1 MGEGPGERLLLIM
14 KQRQFI
20 IGTAAAGAAA
30 LLLSIAAA
38 CTDEREER
46 YSSGERIGFA
56 VDLWE
61 EGETGQAARTRGA
74 ELATGGAPAGTLP
87 ADTVPAVQVI
97 ALKGD
102 DAGEQLYLHAL
113 ITDGIGQETD
123 GQGAGAVTAQG
134 VDGMAAQDVNGM
146 AAPYA
151 GAATKAVPVATATM
165 YDEMAVTAF
174 VYPASDSWPSA
185 YTGGSTESYM
195 RTVRGKKSESWST
208 SYYWPGAARRI
219 SFFASAPY
227 GSPGLTAFNN
237 GTSGNPP
244 HLSYTVPADVADQK
258 DLLVAASTD
267 RPGNTNTDEDLT
279 MKHALTGVR
288 FVTGDNMLPGTVSK
302 ITLKGVY
309 GTGSLPMA
317 ASPAWDNQ
325 GGARDFELTLS
336 PVATAPD
343 PQLPGTELT
352 PEAAT
357 FMMLPQTLPT
367 NAQIE
372 IEYRDNLTNT
382 TRTLTANIAGS
393 TWAMGKTVTYRIST
407 NSIVITPTLEVTPP
421 ADYTY
426 QGGNGSYTVKS
437 YASVSGGGS
446 TANVPIAWEAEF
458 SEDGVSWSSTKPAW
472 LTAFTASGTGSSSTS
487 GDVYTATVAA
497 QVNSAPA
504 DPHNEALKNA
514 APVNDGTNTNIYDLS
529 THDGQGNTAP
539 MRTANCYIVNAAG
552 RYKLPLVYGN
562 AVDYVKVPG
571 TGKNTSAYIAGTSDS
586 RILSPF
592 INHRG
597 AGITDP
603 YIYNNAD
610 CTPDNCTLVWQDEPN
625 LVTDV
630 GLSSDSH
637 FLEFTVGQATIKQG
651 NAVVA
656 VRDASNTIL
665 WSWHIWV
672 TDYKPGIT
680 GTTTPDK
687 EITNRQGKPYKIMAF
702 NLGWCDGKEET
713 YVERTV
719 QVRFKQKPTAGYTP
733 AATKTFIVKQKAH
746 TITEIGNNTYY
757 QWGRKDPFVGAL
769 AGDINK
775 TWYDAS
781 GATHTNERPA
791 ISGFPYGDACI
802 TSGITQPN
810 TFCVNYYMDNKYYN
824 LWDANNNTDSA
835 NDNPVVKTIYDP
847 CPVGYKMPPSNVY
860 TGFTTTGS
868 NTGYPSQFNVSG
880 AWNNGWNFHCGL
892 NYSGSTV
899 FFPASGYRNYNS
911 AVPYYVGSD
920 AYCWTAGPYR
930 TYYGR
935 SLYFSPGYVRPL
947 NGNDRSNGFGVRAAQ
962 EK

>member
-151 GAATKAVPVATATM
+151 GAATKAAPVITATM

-174 VYPASDSWPSA
+174 IYPASDSWPAA
-185 YTGGSTESYM
+185 YTGGSPSATSYM
-195 RTVRGKKSESWST
+195 RAVKVKKSEAWAT
-208 SYYWPGAARRI
+208 TYHWPGATRKI

-227 GSPGLTAFNN
+227 GSPGLTAFND

-244 HLSYTVPADVADQK
+244 YLSYTVPADVADQK

-267 RPGNTNTDEDLT
+267 RPGNTNTTEPLA
-279 MKHALTGVR
+279 MKHALTAVR

-302 ITLKGVY
+302 ITLKNVY
-309 GTGSLPMA
+309 GTGNLRMT
-317 ASPAWDNQ
+317 ASPAWYSP
-325 GGARDFELTLS
+325 GGVRNFELTLS
-336 PVATAPD
+336 PAATAPD
-343 PQLPGTELT
+343 PQDPGTSLT
-352 PEAAT
+352 PEAVT

-382 TRTLTANIAGS
+382 TRPLTANIAGS

-421 ADYTY
+421 ADYAY

-458 SEDGVSWSSTKPAW
+458 SEDGGMSWSSTKPAW
-472 LTAFTASGTGSSSTS
+472 LTAFTASGTGNSSTS

-497 QVNSAPA
+497 QTSTSA
-504 DPHNEALKNA
+504 DPHTEALKNA
-514 APVNDGTNTNIYDLS
+514 KPVNYYDLS
-529 THDGQGNTAP
+529 THDYQGKIVP
-539 MRTANCYIVNAAG
+539 RRTANCYIVNAPG
-552 RYKLPLVYGN
+552 VYLLPLVYGN
-562 AVDYVKVPG
+562 AIKNG
-571 TGKNTSAYIAGTSDS
+571 TTNSSAYTSTES
-586 RILSPF
+586 GSKVLTPF

-597 AGITDP
+597 AGITSP
-603 YIYNNAD
+603 YIYNNAG

-630 GLSSDSH
+630 GLSLDKRNLW
-637 FLEFTVGQATIKQG
+637 FAVRQPTIRQG

-687 EITNRQGKPYKIMAF
+687 EITNHQGVQYKIMAF

-713 YVERTV
+713 YAERTV
-719 QVRFKQKPTAGYTP
+719 QVRFRQIGTTAQQTI
-733 AATKTFIVKQKAH
+733 TVKQKAH
-746 TITEIGNNTYY
+746 TIAELGNNTYY

-769 AGDINK
+769 ENPDGSLNSINK
-775 TWYDAS
+775 TWYDALGTS
-781 GATHTNERPA
+781 HTDERPPTGNF
-791 ISGFPYGDACI
+791 SYEDACI
-802 TSGITQPN
+802 TSGITRPN
-810 TFCVNYYMDNKYYN
+810 TFCTNYYMDNRYYN
-824 LWDANNNTDSA
+824 LWSANNTVYTG

-847 CPVGYKMPPSNVY
+847 CPAGYTMPPSNVF
-860 TGFTTTGS
+860 TGFTTTGQYTS
-868 NTGYPSQFNVSG
+868 DPSQFNVQG
-880 AWNNGWNFHCGL
+880 PWNKGWNFHCGL
-892 NYSGSTV
+892 NHTGSTV
-899 FFPASGYRNYNS
+899 FFPASGYRNSNS
-911 AVPYYVGSD
+911 AVPYYVGSL
-920 AYCWTAGPYR
+920 AFYWAAGPNY
-930 TYYGR
+930 TGYGR
-935 SLYFSPGYVRPL
+935 CLYFNPGNVYPL
-947 NGNDRSNGFGVRAAQ
+947 DNSNRSVGFGVRAAQ
-962 EK
+962 E